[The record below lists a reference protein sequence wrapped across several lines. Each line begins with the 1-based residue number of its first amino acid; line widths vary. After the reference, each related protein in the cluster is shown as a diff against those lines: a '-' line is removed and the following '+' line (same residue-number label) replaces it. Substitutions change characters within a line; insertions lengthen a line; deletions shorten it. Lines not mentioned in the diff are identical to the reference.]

1 MSGHD
6 PLEGIPPELLDWHK
20 GALEGDLAVCGAP
33 QPGHDDFPCIRN
45 RAYHDRHRDVLG
57 RTWRLD
63 TEESLYVVRKAPV
76 VDGMV
81 TVDTSDHG
89 AVSLTEPSWCR
100 GHAVGTP
107 GYRIDL
113 THSGAEHTFAFAG
126 DTLLVAMLSQ
136 DPFVTDHERRRTRLY
151 VEQTGYSATLDPAE
165 VRQLAAALTVHA
177 MHLRTL
183 AEQLA
188 TLRAEEERAQ

>member
-33 QPGHDDFPCIRN
+33 QPAHDDFPCIRN
-45 RAYHDRHRDVLG
+45 RAFHERHRDVLG
-57 RTWRLD
+57 RTWPFD
-63 TEESLYVVRKAPV
+63 TEEPLYVAGKAPV

-81 TVDTSDHG
+81 TVQTCDHG
-89 AVSLTEPSWCR
+89 AVQLLEPPWCR

-113 THSGAEHTFAFAG
+113 THTGPEHSFAFAG
-126 DTLLVAMLSQ
+126 ETLLLAMLSQ
-136 DPFVTDHERRRTRLY
+136 PPFVVAPERRGTGLY
-151 VEQTGYSATLDPAE
+151 VEQTGYSATLDPVE

-183 AEQLA
+183 ADQLA
-188 TLRAEEERAQ
+188 AIRAMEVAE